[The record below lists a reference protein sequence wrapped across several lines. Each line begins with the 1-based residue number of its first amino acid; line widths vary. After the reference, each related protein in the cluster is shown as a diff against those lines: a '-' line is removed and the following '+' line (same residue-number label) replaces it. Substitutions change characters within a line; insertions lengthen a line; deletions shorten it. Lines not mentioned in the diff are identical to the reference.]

1 MGNTVF
7 LIGPGDVIG
16 FVMELGG
23 SIGHCN
29 SETGVADKAKV
40 VVTASQQPTS
50 HISPAVD
57 SAGQTEN
64 NQKGPE
70 RNLRPFLNY
79 NPIINN

>member
-1 MGNTVF
+1 M
-7 LIGPGDVIG
+7 
-16 FVMELGG
+16 
-23 SIGHCN
+23 S
-29 SETGVADKAKV
+29 DKAKV

-50 HISPAVD
+50 HIPPAVD

-70 RNLRPFLNY
+70 RNLWPFLNY